1 MNNQK
6 TFAAYFTGFSLCLL
20 LTVVAFTLT
29 GMKLLNDMTL
39 YLALS
44 GLAILQFTV
53 QSICFL
59 GLNNKSNE
67 SRLQLLPYLFM
78 LVIVFILVGGTIW
91 IMQNL
96 NYNMAH

>member
-6 TFAAYFTGFSLCLL
+6 TLAAYFTGFSLCLF
-20 LTVVAFTLT
+20 LTIMAFTLT
-29 GMKLLNDMTL
+29 GMKLLSEMSL
-39 YLALS
+39 YMALS

-67 SRLQLLPYLFM
+67 GRLQLLPYLFM
-78 LVIVFILVGGTIW
+78 IIIVFIIVGGTIW

-96 NYNMAH
+96 DFNMAH